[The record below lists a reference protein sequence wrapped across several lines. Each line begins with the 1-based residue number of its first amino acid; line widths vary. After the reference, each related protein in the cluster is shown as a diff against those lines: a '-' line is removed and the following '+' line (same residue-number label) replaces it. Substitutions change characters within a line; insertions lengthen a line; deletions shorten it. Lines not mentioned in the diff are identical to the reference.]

1 MKSEKGEIQFNKLI
15 LAKNASLNCSGLYSF
30 QITLPHEENRQ
41 LRLKHINAVIEF
53 FRKEIII
60 EGKYFLEK
68 FEGIL
73 RSKIE
78 TGSRLEAIDFHDDEY
93 YNLLR
98 DAIDHFA
105 PAVYIGQAKSQ
116 TLSERLSQHFHSF
129 KKAENEKSLIDF
141 SNAMKDGNEYPEDRE
156 FSKVAKRLVYSNI
169 KSNFIKIKYL
179 AISDLTNPQIITD
192 VEYILNRTYF
202 PIQSKN

>member
-1 MKSEKGEIQFNKLI
+1 MKSEKGELHFNQLNTSKLE
-15 LAKNASLNCSGLYSF
+15 SLNCNGLYSI
-30 QITLPHEENRQ
+30 QITLPYEGNKSVRI
-41 LRLKHINAVIEF
+41 KHINIVLEF
-53 FRKEIII
+53 FKKEIII

-68 FEGIL
+68 FEGVL
-73 RSKIE
+73 KTKLE
-78 TGSRLEAIDFHDDEY
+78 TGSRIETLDFHDDEY

-116 TLSERLSQHFHSF
+116 TLSERLKQHSSSF
-129 KKAENEKSLIDF
+129 KKAEIEKASTNKNILNERD
-141 SNAMKDGNEYPEDRE
+141 EYPEDIE
-156 FSKVAKRLVYSNI
+156 FSKVAQRLVYSNI
-169 KSNFIKIKYL
+169 KTNFVKIKYL
-179 AISDLTNPQIITD
+179 AIRDLANSQVITD

>member
-1 MKSEKGEIQFNKLI
+1 MKSEKGELHFNQLITSKLE
-15 LAKNASLNCSGLYSF
+15 SLNSNGLYSI
-30 QITLPHEENRQ
+30 QITLPYEGNKAVRI
-41 LRLKHINAVIEF
+41 KHVNIVLEF
-53 FRKEIII
+53 FKKEIII

-68 FEGIL
+68 FEGVL
-73 RSKIE
+73 KTKLE
-78 TGSRLEAIDFHDDEY
+78 TGSRIETLDFHDDEY

-116 TLSERLSQHFHSF
+116 TLLERLKQHLSSF
-129 KKAENEKSLIDF
+129 KKAEKEKTLTYNKTLNEL
-141 SNAMKDGNEYPEDRE
+141 NEYPEDLE
-156 FSKVAKRLVYSNI
+156 FSKVAQRLVYSNI
-169 KSNFIKIKYL
+169 KMNFVKIKYL
-179 AISDLTNPQIITD
+179 AISDLANNKAITD